1 VTAPEISAEAD
12 ILLACLQ
19 SQRAHVLGT
28 VEGLDDDSLR
38 RPVLPTGWSMLGMVN
53 HLTYDIEQFW
63 FPAVVAGEEA
73 VIDALPEGDE
83 GWRVPEDLSA
93 EAVLDAYRRETAR
106 ADAIIAGTP
115 LVAPPAW
122 WPDELFGSFRLDD
135 LREVVL
141 HVITETACHA
151 GHLDVARELIDG
163 QTWLVLT

>member
-1 VTAPEISAEAD
+1 MTTPAMSAEGAT
-12 ILLACLQ
+12 LLACLR

-38 RPVLPTGWSMLGMVN
+38 RPVLPTGWSMLGMIN

-73 VIDALPEGDE
+73 VIDELLDGDE

-93 EAVLDAYRRETAR
+93 RAVLDAYRRETAR

-115 LVAPPAW
+115 LDTPPEW